1 MAATTD
7 NRKYAGDGAN
17 LDRGGIGLGWNGPVK
32 ASAVLKVGALAGQ
45 LFSDTAN
52 PPAIDDYVADGT
64 MRCLGFVTLGADN
77 TGGALGARPTRV
89 LSETGSLVDKNAG
102 GGSAIGPADAYKP
115 AYGVDNQTVS
125 KLATDGPCIGMLTGV
140 IDKVTGQ
147 PVVLVDPVFA
157 ALMTGRGLAAGAA
170 SPFVSTEQTGTGSA
184 QNIAH
189 GLGAT
194 PSKVVIVP
202 TDTNPATTGAYTATE
217 GAHTATNVIVT
228 VTTGKKYKVMA
239 WL

>member
-7 NRKYAGDGAN
+7 NRRYIGDGAN
-17 LDRGGIGLGWNGPVK
+17 LDRGSVALAWNGPVG
-32 ASAVLKVGALAGQ
+32 AGALLKVGALAGVA
-45 LFSDTAN
+45 LADTAN
-52 PPAIDDYVADGT
+52 PQAILDYVADNSQ
-64 MRCLGFVTLGADN
+64 RCIGFVTIGADN
-77 TGGALGARPTRV
+77 TGLAIGARPTRV
-89 LSETGSLVDKNAG
+89 LSQTGLLVDKNAG
-102 GGSAIGPADAYKP
+102 GGSAVVMTDLFKP
-115 AYGVDNQTVS
+115 AYGVDNQTCS
-125 KLATDGPCIGMLTGV
+125 KLATDGPCIGMFTN
-140 IDKVTGQ
+140 IDKQSGQ

-157 ALMTGRGLAAGAA
+157 AIQNGRALAAGAS

-194 PSKVVIVP
+194 PSKVVVSP

-217 GAHTATNVIVT
+217 GAHTSTNVIVT